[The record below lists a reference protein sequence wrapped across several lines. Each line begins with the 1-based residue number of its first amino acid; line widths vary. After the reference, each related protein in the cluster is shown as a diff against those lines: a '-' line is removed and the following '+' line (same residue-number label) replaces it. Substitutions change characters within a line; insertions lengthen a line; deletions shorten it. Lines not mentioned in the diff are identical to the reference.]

1 MNSIIDIYN
10 NILKYNNKIINFV
23 IDKDEIIWFKFSSI
37 CKILNYKSSKDA
49 LRDHIFNKDKI
60 KLKNLKLYFKIKDQP
75 NTIYINES
83 GLYTFLFKSRMK
95 KALEFQLW
103 MVNEVL
109 PNLRKYGKYEVN
121 KKIKNKLK
129 NLNSKIKELQKSNEI
144 LKNNMTKN
152 KYPIGGH
159 IYVLLDEQYNKYKIG
174 YTNNLKKRLEV
185 YNTGKANKINFAY
198 YKKTKCPTELEL
210 CVKALLN
217 KYIYR
222 SNKEF
227 YNCSLE
233 KIIEAIS
240 KCIKVEKKCI
250 KCNEININNINSI
263 SMDGGGSN
271 NIINELLNKYI
282 TKYNYYKS
290 LLK

>member
-23 IDKDEIIWFKFSSI
+23 IDKNEIIWFKFSSI

-103 MVNEVL
+103 IVNEVL

-129 NLNSKIKELQKSNEI
+129 NLNNKIKQLTEANII

-159 IYVLLDEQYNKYKIG
+159 IYAILENGKYKIG
-174 YTNNLKKRLEV
+174 YTNNLNKRLEV
-185 YNTGKANKINFAY
+185 YNTSKANKIDYAY
-198 YKKTKCPTELEL
+198 YKKSKCPYETEL

-217 KYIYR
+217 KYIYK

-227 YNCSLE
+227 YNCSIKI
-233 KIIEAIS
+233 KIIF
-240 KCIKVEKKCI
+240 
-250 KCNEININNINSI
+250 NNF
-263 SMDGGGSN
+263 
-271 NIINELLNKYI
+271 
-282 TKYNYYKS
+282 
-290 LLK
+290 